1 MSTLSM
7 LLEYDS
13 LRVIWWVLV
22 CVLLIG
28 LVITDGFDLGVGALL
43 TFLGR
48 TDDERRVMINTVGPH
63 WDGNQVWL
71 ITAGGAIFAAW
82 PIIYATA
89 FSGFYLALF
98 AVLAALWMRP
108 LGFDYRSKL
117 PCKKWRARWD
127 WAIFASGFVP
137 SLIFGVAF
145 GNLLLGVPFEFDSAA
160 KATYTGN
167 FFGLLRPF
175 ALLSG
180 VVSLTMILNHG
191 CNWLQLKTDGFVQER
206 ARKWGIIFSL
216 ASVVTFVLAGIW
228 VMFLD
233 GYVMKSVIA
242 DNAVSNPLAKEVAR
256 ESGAWLNNYNNYPV
270 LYAIPALGIG
280 AGLLSA
286 LFSAFNRGG
295 WAFVCSSLSM
305 SGIIL
310 TAASSMFPFLMPS
323 NTMLN
328 ASLTMW
334 DATSS
339 HMTLK
344 IMFFVACIFVPIVLS
359 YTAWGY
365 WVMRGRIKNAD
376 LDQAHTIY

>member
-1 MSTLSM
+1 MSM

-48 TDDERRVMINTVGPH
+48 TDEERRVMINTVGPH

-98 AVLAALWMRP
+98 VVLAALWMRP

-117 PCKKWRARWD
+117 PDKKWRTRWD

-145 GNLLLGVPFEFDSAA
+145 GNLLLGVPFEFDETA

-191 CNWLQLKTDGFVQER
+191 CNWLQIKTDGLVQER
-206 ARKWGIIFSL
+206 AREWGVKFSL
-216 ASVVTFVLAGIW
+216 ASVGAFTLAGVW
-228 VMFLD
+228 VVFMD
-233 GYVMKSVIA
+233 GYVVTSTIA
-242 DNAVSNPLAKEVAR
+242 ENAVSNPLAKEVAR
-256 ESGAWLNNYNNYPV
+256 ESGAWLNNYNNHPA

-286 LFSAFNRGG
+286 LCSKLNRGG

-344 IMFFVACIFVPIVLS
+344 IMFFVACFFVPIVLS